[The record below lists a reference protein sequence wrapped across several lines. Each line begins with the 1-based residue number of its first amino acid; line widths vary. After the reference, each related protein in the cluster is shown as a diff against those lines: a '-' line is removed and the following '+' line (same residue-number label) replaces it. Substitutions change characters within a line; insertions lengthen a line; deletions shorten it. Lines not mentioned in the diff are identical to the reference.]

1 MKDNFKIFLRKE
13 KENNYF
19 RTVIFMKENI
29 KMESQMALENI
40 LGKME
45 LYIQVNS
52 LMGIAMEGEILLQS
66 NI

>member
-1 MKDNFKIFLRKE
+1 
-13 KENNYF
+13 
-19 RTVIFMKENI
+19 MKENI

-40 LGKME
+40 HGKME

-66 NI
+66 YI

>member
-1 MKDNFKIFLRKE
+1 
-13 KENNYF
+13 
-19 RTVIFMKENI
+19 MKENI